1 MAIEYDMQVEGDMLL
16 VTARGFDESAEEV
29 QRYGMAIVAAAL
41 QHGCT
46 RALCI
51 ESDLEYRLGTFDIY
65 QAASFISE
73 PAQHVG
79 RAAIVCNERFIED
92 AHFWETVAT
101 NRGVAVRVFK
111 NEDAARRWL
120 EEA

>member
-1 MAIEYDMQVEGDMLL
+1 MAIEFEMQVEGTTL
-16 VTARGFDESAEEV
+16 VVTVRGYDESVEEV
-29 QRYGMAIVAAAL
+29 QQYGMAIVEAAQ

-73 PAQHVG
+73 HARSVG
-79 RAAIVCNERFIED
+79 RAAILCNERFIED

-111 NEDAARRWL
+111 NEAAARQWL